1 MHTALPVIAG
11 FACYL
16 VGIALLIYFGHL
28 PSLFVGHCPHLWLLP
43 VLCVT
48 FWALPFSSLFK
59 YLYLLLCDNIPSSD
73 SNIWSYG
80 FIYSVVGFQSNVP
93 VSNWTYL
100 KVFTSLWQADCNNQ
114 QKAKWLAVHH
124 PFVPIRQIDTLN
136 CAATTR
142 FFDANWTQ
150 QKLKIRRLYF
160 KFFLKNFSIF
170 FT

>member
-1 MHTALPVIAG
+1 MKLNFRRCVP
-11 FACYL
+11 
-16 VGIALLIYFGHL
+16 
-28 PSLFVGHCPHLWLLP
+28 PS
-43 VLCVT
+43 
-48 FWALPFSSLFK
+48 
-59 YLYLLLCDNIPSSD
+59 
-73 SNIWSYG
+73 IWSYG
-80 FIYSVVGFQSNVP
+80 FIYSVVRFQSNVS

-150 QKLKIRRLYF
+150 QKLRIRRLYF

-170 FT
+170 LHKLFDSHSNCLYTDNLCMKRYML